1 MVTLFPTYLTSNKVN
16 LSKVSKL
23 TCLKLSFINNKYQ
36 IFKNVLTYYFCLL
49 ESFEEV
55 LLNF

>member
-23 TCLKLSFINNKYQ
+23 TCFKSNFISNKYQ
-36 IFKNVLTYYFCLL
+36 IFKNVLTYYFFRF

-55 LLNF
+55 PLNF